1 MHFWKLAITTCGIVS
16 AFLIAPAFAGTVR
29 ADYADDS
36 LYTALGN
43 DPKYQSVGSILW
55 PQSNGTL
62 SNAASGV
69 LISPKWVLTAG
80 HVVDTF
86 TTDNTT
92 RTFNIGGTQY
102 FNGTNYTAVQ
112 HFAQPAWNGNVAA
125 GNDIG
130 LMLLGTP
137 VVGIT
142 PASRYYSGG
151 ELGLTGTSV
160 GFGEGGTGT
169 SGNIAGSYGT
179 KRAEQNVIDVF
190 GPTVASTSFN
200 SNILASDFD
209 KPTNDNKNGFGS
221 AAALPLEGSIAPGDS
236 GGGTFVDDASG
247 TR

>member
-142 PASRYYSGG
+142 AASRYFSGG
-151 ELGLTGTSV
+151 ELGLTGVVRTRIYLGDKIEYEV
-160 GFGEGGTGT
+160 AFGGQTLHVVRFNPAEDEEFLP
-169 SGNIAGSYGT
+169 GST
-179 KRAEQNVIDVF
+179 VSISIPAANVRL
-190 GPTVASTSFN
+190 VAT
-200 SNILASDFD
+200 A
-209 KPTNDNKNGFGS
+209 
-221 AAALPLEGSIAPGDS
+221 
-236 GGGTFVDDASG
+236 
-247 TR
+247 